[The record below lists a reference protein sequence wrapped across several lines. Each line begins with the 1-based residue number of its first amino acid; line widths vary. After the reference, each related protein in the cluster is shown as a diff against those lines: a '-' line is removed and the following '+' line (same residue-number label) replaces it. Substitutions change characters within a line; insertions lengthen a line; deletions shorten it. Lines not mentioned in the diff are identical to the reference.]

1 MPSVTWQLATVMTSA
16 AGVSS
21 TWAHW
26 PGLSGLFRWDKEE
39 RAGSWNLVPIC
50 LDPPGFPLLIFWCCL
65 FQSQPKGKDLPNWP
79 LFFFLFLAMLW
90 NMQDLSSPTRD

>member
-26 PGLSGLFRWDKEE
+26 PGLSGLFRWDMGEKGQNE
-39 RAGSWNLVPIC
+39 AGQSLTKFCQENTLVIAST
-50 LDPPGFPLLIFWCCL
+50 L
-65 FQSQPKGKDLPNWP
+65 FHKREIYTW
-79 LFFFLFLAMLW
+79 
-90 NMQDLSSPTRD
+90 T